1 MTAARPD
8 PAPTGAAGSTAER
21 ERLPL
26 VEPALGTSRYL
37 ERLRFGRRGARPKA
51 YFQAAL
57 HADEIPGMLVLHHLA
72 ERLEVAARAE
82 MIQGEVVLVP
92 FANPIG
98 LAQRISGEL
107 LGRFDLAGGGGNFNR
122 GFPTLA
128 APVAARVTARL
139 TDNAAANVAII
150 RDAMHQALDAL
161 PPPVSE
167 VEQLRMHLLR
177 EAVDADIALDLH
189 CDTEATVHLYFGT
202 PLWPGAADLAAL
214 VGSDA
219 TLLAEES
226 GGTPFDEAV
235 GGPWWALAKQFR
247 DKPIPPACLSGT
259 LELRGLSDV
268 DDAVAAADADAL
280 FRFLQRRGIVA
291 GDPGPLPPLRRDAT
305 PLTGVDPVK
314 ADAAGVLVFAKVPGD
329 EVRAGDIVAEIVRPA
344 AGRTALRA
352 RTDGVLFAR
361 RHDRFAHPGQ
371 WVAKIAGREPLPDR
385 TGNLLNS

>member
-1 MTAARPD
+1 MTAARPEE
-8 PAPTGAAGSTAER
+8 PAPTGAGSVAER

-57 HADEIPGMLVLHHLA
+57 HADEIPGMLVLHHLS
-72 ERLEVAARAE
+72 ERLEATARAG
-82 MIQGEVVLVP
+82 MIHGEVVLVP

-107 LGRFDLAGGGGNFNR
+107 LGRFDLAGGEANFNR
-122 GFPTLA
+122 GFPTLVDPVA
-128 APVAARVTARL
+128 DRVAARL
-139 TDNAAANVAII
+139 TGDAAANVAMI
-150 RDAMHQALDAL
+150 REAMHQVLDAL

-167 VEQLRMHLLR
+167 LEQLRLHLLR

-189 CDTEATVHLYFGT
+189 CDTEAVVHLYLGT
-202 PLWPGAADLAAL
+202 PLWPDAADLAAL
-214 VGSDA
+214 VGSEA
-219 TLLAEES
+219 TLLAEDS
-226 GGTPFDEAV
+226 GGSPFDEAV
-235 GGPWWALAKQFR
+235 GGPWWSLARRFPER
-247 DKPIPPACLSGT
+247 PIPPACLSGT
-259 LELRGLSDV
+259 LELRGVADV

-280 FRFLQRRGIVA
+280 FRLLQRRGVVG

-314 ADAAGVLVFAKVPGD
+314 ADAAGVLVFAKGPGD
-329 EVRAGDIVAEIVRPA
+329 EVRAGEIIAEIVLPA
-344 AGRTALRA
+344 RGRSALRA
-352 RTDGVLFAR
+352 RADGVLFAR
-361 RHDRFAHPGQ
+361 RHDRFTRPGQ

-385 TGNLLNS
+385 TGNLLND